1 MTEACLK
8 KVWQYFGYLESI
20 NIKGVGE
27 SDAQFLFAIIS
38 PDGKNHWSFTLDS
51 SNEARYGAMAS
62 LLIAARSAGK
72 IVYLNTT
79 TTDSGEF
86 CIKNSS
92 IVSSEVGT
100 ATM

>member
-1 MTEACLK
+1 MTK
-8 KVWQYFGYLESI
+8 KVWQYFGYSESI

-51 SNEARYGAMAS
+51 SLRGYGEPPDCG
-62 LLIAARSAGK
+62 RSAGK
-72 IVYLNTT
+72 IIYLNTT

-92 IVSSEVGT
+92 MVSSEVGT
-100 ATM
+100 TTL